1 MFNELKKI
9 LFVVAKA
16 ILAFL
21 PDSPFS
27 VFVGYVQNMPFLG
40 LINYFLPISECL
52 AIFQAWTVCIA
63 IFYSY
68 QLIMRLVQMI
78 E

>member
-9 LFVVAKA
+9 LFIVAKA

-21 PDSPFS
+21 PDSPFL
-27 VFVGYVQNMPFLG
+27 VFVVYVKNMPFLG

-52 AIFQAWTVCIA
+52 AILQAWAACIA

-68 QLIMRLVQMI
+68 QLVMRLVQMI